1 LGLNV
6 QENSHWLDYPK
17 TPRNLWILLIAVLF
31 ALIAAEGFISD
42 HHQGIIAS
50 YGFYIWFGF
59 LIGLGS
65 IVLSKV
71 FKSILKRKDT
81 YYDD

>member
-1 LGLNV
+1 ML
-6 QENSHWLDYPK
+6 ENPHWLDHPK
-17 TPRNLWILLIAVLF
+17 TPRNLWVLLIAVL
-31 ALIAAEGFISD
+31 LVLLAAEGLTSD
-42 HHQGIIAS
+42 HHQGTISS

-71 FKSILKRKDT
+71 YKAILKREDT